1 MGDSGF
7 QVEPS
12 ALDRYSSLLAEQAE
26 QLGRIA
32 EATAAITIS
41 SDAFGHLPNAQNL
54 ASAYQEHA
62 VASRENVGLIGSAV
76 DGSSQGLAGV
86 SRNYTDHEDYVVGTM
101 GGGNR

>member
-7 QVEPS
+7 RVEPS

-41 SDAFGHLPNAQNL
+41 SDAFGHLPNAQHL

-86 SRNYTDHEDYVVGTM
+86 SRNYTDHEDHVVGTM
-101 GGGNR
+101 GGGR